1 MFNFLQQIDGGIL
14 IWIQENIRSPL
25 LTFVMIRITRL
36 GDNGLIWILLTIL
49 LMIPRKTRKVSL
61 GMAIALVMSLI
72 VTNLMLKNSIAR
84 IRPYEVIDGL
94 QILIEPQADW
104 SFPSGH
110 TSASMAAALV
120 MMRMLPRKYGVP
132 AMTLGILIALS
143 RLYIGVHYLSDVLG
157 GAVIGLMC
165 AYISLIIISRFTNFK
180 IPHIHG
186 QNTNSPGI

>member
-165 AYISLIIISRFTNFK
+165 AYISLIIISRFTNCK
-180 IPHIHG
+180 IPHIHS